1 MDQLPSKLK
10 DGATIAIVG
19 GGPAGTF
26 SAIHLINQATKH
38 GLGLRIVIFER
49 NCSPETADTSPTWG
63 AYEGCPQC
71 AGGISPPLY
80 RALESLDIPLSPE
93 IVQSDISSITVQGNW
108 KSVIL
113 PVPRDQKLLS
123 VYRGTLPFTD
133 HHRSCF
139 DAMMLSIAQERG
151 AQLIGAAVCR
161 VGYDDRGRVNV
172 YYRVNSKESELNA
185 DLVVFAGGVNEKPGK
200 SVAVPG
206 TVELMRQLQPDYNP
220 PHLRKALI
228 FELAGLAQN
237 NKEIPGELHFI
248 ESSSGRL
255 QLEMC
260 SILSKRG
267 YLTVT
272 LIGKSVDAA
281 VTHQQNLRVIRDFMK
296 LPQIQDALPRQM
308 QPRIQCVCNPNLV
321 VGTASKPFGNR
332 VAAVG
337 DMATC
342 RQYKDG
348 ILSAH
353 NTADALAAAAL
364 EEGVD
369 QASLKRGYG
378 PLITRFRKDNRYAAI
393 IFFLYRWF
401 FISPAWSRIIY
412 QTYASEKKSKPE
424 RKRSFKHIFWAI
436 SSGDGSYRD
445 IAWAML
451 RPSTLW
457 MILWGGFF
465 VTLRNRLTELI
476 FGLEWHGIG
485 RVPTVVSTRELETK
499 RASLLPADGAK
510 CLKSEAPEFECIY
523 TVRVRCNEQDAWS
536 LLAEFGEEK
545 RPYLNPRWVKIRR
558 THGVPL
564 EPGCVINYSVFGGFI
579 SFSIEQQANTNHD
592 LLVYKVN
599 GGFAHGGY
607 FVFEVDPLSSGH
619 CDLTVYLGFNYAR
632 GNSLPA
638 RVYWRFFKLL
648 FPESIHDVLW
658 NHALCEFR
666 QQVENSVDL
675 ASQAPEEFGPAAP

>member
-1 MDQLPSKLK
+1 MDQLPTRLQN
-10 DGATIAIVG
+10 GATIAIVG
-19 GGPAGTF
+19 GGPAGAF
-26 SAIHLINQATKH
+26 SAIHLLNQATKH

-49 NCSPETADTSPTWG
+49 NCPPETADTSRTWG
-63 AYEGCPQC
+63 DYEGCPQC
-71 AGGISPPLY
+71 AGGVSPPLY
-80 RALESLDIPLSPE
+80 RALESLDIPLFPE

-108 KSVIL
+108 KSIVL

-123 VYRGTLPFTD
+123 VYRGTLPFAD
-133 HHRSCF
+133 HHHACF
-139 DAMMLSIAQERG
+139 DAMMLGVAQSRG
-151 AQLIGAAVCR
+151 AQLIGSNVSR
-161 VGYDDRGRVNV
+161 VAYDDCGTVNV
-172 YYRVNSKESELNA
+172 YYQANNHESELNA

-200 SVAVPG
+200 SVKVPR
-206 TVELMRQLQPDYNP
+206 TVELMRQLQPAYKP

-228 FELAGLAQN
+228 FELAGLSQAN
-237 NKEIPGELHFI
+237 TEIPGTLHFI

-255 QLEMC
+255 KLEMC

-272 LIGKSVDAA
+272 LIGQSVDAA
-281 VTHQQNLRVIRDFMK
+281 LTHQQNLQVIRDFLK
-296 LPQIQDALPRQM
+296 LPQIQDAMPRQM
-308 QPRIQCVCNPNLV
+308 QPRIRCICNPNLV
-321 VGTASKPFGNR
+321 VGTASMPFGNR

-353 NTADALAAAAL
+353 NTANALATAAF

-378 PLITRFRKDNRYAAI
+378 PLIKRYRKDNRYAAI

-401 FISPAWSRIIY
+401 YISPAWSRIIY

-424 RKRSFKHIFWAI
+424 RERHFKHIFWAI

-451 RPSTLW
+451 RPSTVWL
-457 MILWGGFF
+457 ILWGGIF

-476 FGLEWHGIG
+476 FGLDWHGIG
-485 RVPTVVSTRELETK
+485 RVPTVVSSRELKAK
-499 RASLLPADGAK
+499 RGSLLPAEEANG
-510 CLKSEAPEFECIY
+510 LKHQAPEFECMY

-536 LLAEFGEEK
+536 SLADFGEEE
-545 RPYLNPRWVKIRR
+545 RPYLHPRWVKIWR
-558 THGVPL
+558 TKGAPL
-564 EPGCVINYSVFGGFI
+564 EPGCVINYSLFGGFL
-579 SFSIEQQANTNHD
+579 SFCIEQQANANHH

-607 FVFEVDPLSSGH
+607 FIFEVDPLSSGH
-619 CDLTVYLGFNYAR
+619 CDVTVYLGFNYAR

-638 RVYWRFFKLL
+638 RVYWRVFRLL

-658 NHALCEFR
+658 NHALCELR
-666 QQVENSVDL
+666 QKAEMN
-675 ASQAPEEFGPAAP
+675 